1 MKTRGLAH
9 DAPCEKS
16 PALAEPGYDALYVAT
31 DLRSWRTTDP
41 SVFCRDVQIN
51 DTAYRRLD
59 PEYFAWLRSRLALAK
74 EPAKSGRI
82 DPAAFDEL
90 GNRLTGIEAWA
101 LDHFG
106 AQTIMAAIRN
116 LTPRAY
122 DPPRA
127 ETESRRPEP
136 APRDD
141 ERINRAIRLVDA
153 IREKAVDL
161 GWNLARL
168 YRHAGFQKRPFA
180 ADYGLVCYI
189 GSKDRI
195 GDVTRQA
202 IEIVGPPPRETRLRF
217 YNPDADQPWIR
228 RIR

>member
-1 MKTRGLAH
+1 MLKLNTLGKDFGKQLS
-9 DAPCEKS
+9 PCEV
-16 PALAEPGYDALYVAT
+16 GMYVAT
-31 DLRSWRTTDP
+31 DLSSWKTGQPTTF
-41 SVFCRDVQIN
+41 SRDVQVN

-59 PEYFAWLRSRLALAK
+59 PEYFAWLRSKLTLAK
-74 EPAKSGRI
+74 EAASLGRL
-82 DPAAFDEL
+82 DPAAYQEL
-90 GNRLTGIEAWA
+90 QNRFAEIETWA

-116 LTPRAY
+116 LTPKAY
-122 DPPRA
+122 GPPRA

-136 APRDD
+136 PARDD
-141 ERINRAIRLVDA
+141 ERIKRAIRLVDA

-161 GWNLARL
+161 GWSLERL
-168 YRHAGFQKRPFA
+168 YRHKGFPKRLFV

-189 GSKDRI
+189 GTKDRI

-202 IEIVGPPPRETRLRF
+202 IEIIGPPPRANRLRF
-217 YNPDADQPWIR
+217 YNPDVDQPWIR

>member
-1 MKTRGLAH
+1 MELATQTH
-9 DAPCEKS
+9 YAIS
-16 PALAEPGYDALYVAT
+16 PGAAEALYVAT
-31 DLRSWRTTDP
+31 DLGFWKTDSP
-41 SVFCRDVQIN
+41 ATFCRDVQIN

-59 PEYFAWLRSRLALAK
+59 PVYFAWLRSRLALAK
-74 EPAKSGRI
+74 EAAKSGRI
-82 DPAAFDEL
+82 DPAEFDEL
-90 GNRLTGIEAWA
+90 RNRFAGIEAWS

-116 LTPRAY
+116 LTPKAY
-122 DPPRA
+122 DPPRG
-127 ETESRRPEP
+127 ETESRRSEP
-136 APRDD
+136 ASRDD
-141 ERINRAIRLVDA
+141 ERIHRAIRLVDA
-153 IREKAVDL
+153 IREKAVEL
-161 GWNLARL
+161 GWNLERL
-168 YRHAGFQKRPFA
+168 YRHEGFQKRPFA

-217 YNPDADQPWIR
+217 YNPDVDQPWIR

>member
-1 MKTRGLAH
+1 
-9 DAPCEKS
+9 
-16 PALAEPGYDALYVAT
+16 VAT
-31 DLRSWRTTDP
+31 DLSSWKTDQP
-41 SVFCRDVQIN
+41 FAFARDVQV
-51 DTAYRRLD
+51 DDAAYRRLD
-59 PEYFAWLRSRLALAK
+59 PEYFAWLRGKLALAK
-74 EPAKSGRI
+74 EAADLGRL

-90 GNRLTGIEAWA
+90 RNRFTRIEAWA

-106 AQTIMAAIRN
+106 AQTIMAAIRS
-116 LTPRAY
+116 LTPKAY

-127 ETESRRPEP
+127 ETESRRPEHP
-136 APRDD
+136 ARDD
-141 ERINRAIRLVDA
+141 DRINRAIRLVDA

-161 GWNLARL
+161 GWNLERL
-168 YRHAGFQKRPFA
+168 YRHEGFQKRPFA

-189 GSKDRI
+189 GTKDRI

-217 YNPDADQPWIR
+217 YNPDVDQPWIR